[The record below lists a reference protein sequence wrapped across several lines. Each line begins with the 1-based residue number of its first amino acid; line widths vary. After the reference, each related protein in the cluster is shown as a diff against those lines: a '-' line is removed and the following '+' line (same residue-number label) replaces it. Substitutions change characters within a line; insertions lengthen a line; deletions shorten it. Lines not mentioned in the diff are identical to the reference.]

1 MNEVHRTLPRHRHYS
16 GTFAPQVSLDPLEG
30 KILILA
36 FVLLDL
42 RSAAIVES
50 QILKAELLLMQLLSL
65 EFQQLSILQLVA
77 LLAGKL
83 AQHGAVGRYG

>member
-1 MNEVHRTLPRHRHYS
+1 MNEVHRTLPRHRHHS
-16 GTFAPQVSLDPLEG
+16 GTFAPQVSLDQLEG

-77 LLAGKL
+77 LLTGEL
-83 AQHGAVGRYG
+83 AQDGAVRCYG